1 MRKLAEPLERS
12 ALPRSTERANRRGPG
27 TSEGR
32 LSPIIM
38 ISASRID
45 TGTGHRQRQ
54 RQRQQQRQ
62 RQRHRHRQQQGRYVA
77 GQVAKTLAMASC
89 SAGVTHRSYAA
100 LTET

>member
-54 RQRQQQRQ
+54 RQRQ
-62 RQRHRHRQQQGRYVA
+62 RHRHRQQQGRYVA
-77 GQVAKTLAMASC
+77 GQVAKMLAMASC

>member
-1 MRKLAEPLERS
+1 MRKLAEPLAPS
-12 ALPRSTERANRRGPG
+12 ALPRSTERANRRAPG

-32 LSPIIM
+32 SSPIIM

-45 TGTGHRQRQ
+45 TGTGHRQR
-54 RQRQQQRQ
+54 QRQ

-89 SAGVTHRSYAA
+89 SAGVTQRSYAA